1 MKEVGSSC
9 HVGGKS
15 GTSEGRDWLHM
26 VGWFLWL
33 PNLVSLLCKLLNH
46 IHLMI
51 SLLNQSKV
59 LNMGKNISQ
68 CLIFKCSWFAL
79 AHGYLH
85 RNAAVCSK
93 SIPSFTFFSTG
104 KGENW
109 RPIHKLSYIFTNSG
123 SCHFLA
129 AYYFEE
135 SCPQESAVSDI
146 KSECLYLGI
155 ASVVTLATS
164 CFTSPAKLLQ
174 LWLDWTRSTINVTLS
189 RSVLYFLKTLLPGKL
204 PSNYWKKI
212 ATREYVRSGYLSVSE
227 KKKID

>member
-1 MKEVGSSC
+1 
-9 HVGGKS
+9 
-15 GTSEGRDWLHM
+15 
-26 VGWFLWL
+26 
-33 PNLVSLLCKLLNH
+33 
-46 IHLMI
+46 
-51 SLLNQSKV
+51 
-59 LNMGKNISQ
+59 MGQNISQ
-68 CLIFKCSWFAL
+68 CLLFKCSWFAL
-79 AHGYLH
+79 AHRYLH

-93 SIPSFTFFSTG
+93 SIPSFTFFSMG

-155 ASVVTLATS
+155 ASTVTLAAS
-164 CFTSPAKLLQ
+164 CFTSPAKSLH
-174 LWLDWTRSTINVTLS
+174 LWPGWARITINLTLS
-189 RSVLYFLKTLLPGKL
+189 RFALYFLKTSLPWKL

-212 ATREYVRSGYLSVSE
+212 ANREYVRSGDFPVSKKI
-227 KKKID
+227 KKKKKNSLFVFFFFTVQTI